1 MHSELNRPKMS
12 FTFRFAIIVLVLVP
26 SFLVAQTPSSL
37 LGRWRSL
44 ETSKGGIGAMFE
56 FHADRAVD
64 FSPGA
69 VVESAY
75 RIEGNR
81 LILPP
86 GTKNGPEQKMA
97 IDFIGQ
103 AKLHL
108 RPAGVDWSEADSL
121 ELLRKGDRADASNLI
136 FGEWNGIRE
145 INGRQLEAHW
155 FFYPSGK

>member
-1 MHSELNRPKMS
+1 
-12 FTFRFAIIVLVLVP
+12 
-26 SFLVAQTPSSL
+26 
-37 LGRWRSL
+37 
-44 ETSKGGIGAMFE
+44 MFE

-121 ELLRKGDRADASNLI
+121 ELLRKGDRADASNPP
-136 FGEWNGIRE
+136 
-145 INGRQLEAHW
+145 HSS
-155 FFYPSGK
+155 PSAADR